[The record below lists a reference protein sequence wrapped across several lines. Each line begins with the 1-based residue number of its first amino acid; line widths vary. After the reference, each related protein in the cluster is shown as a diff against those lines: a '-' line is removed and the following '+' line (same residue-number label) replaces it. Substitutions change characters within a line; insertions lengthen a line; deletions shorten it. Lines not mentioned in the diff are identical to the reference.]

1 MLQKNRDLAMP
12 VFVTTKDF
20 DVSKEVAQLVGTRE
34 DIGAVVT
41 FTGLC
46 RREGENS
53 TLTLE
58 CYEDMAHEELTRI
71 MQQAKARWNLIEALI
86 IHRYGEFQPADQ
98 IMMVATLSSHRKDA
112 FEAAE
117 FLMDYLKTDAPF
129 WKLAAINGKANWVEA
144 KAEDDAAK
152 ARWIP

>member
-1 MLQKNRDLAMP
+1 MP
-12 VFVTTKDF
+12 VFVTSKNF
-20 DVSKEVAQLVGTRE
+20 DVSKEVAQMVGARD

-46 RREGENS
+46 RREGANS

-58 CYEDMAHEELTRI
+58 CYEEMAHEELTRI
-71 MQQAKARWNLIEALI
+71 LEQAKTRWQLIDALI
-86 IHRYGEFQPADQ
+86 IHRYGTFNPADQ

-117 FLMDYLKTDAPF
+117 FLMDFLKTDAPF
-129 WKLAAINGKANWVEA
+129 WKLAAIDGKASWVEA
-144 KAEDDAAK
+144 KSTDDEAK
-152 ARWIP
+152 ARW